1 MKYIALLLVLATLA
15 TMGYGIYIYLNTN
28 LEVVSVSVN
37 SIEARNISDKFIA
50 DREDLTNGIKTGRV
64 FTNELNNGN
73 DYYYIEYTMQLEN
86 NLLVDAESLELQVVP
101 KNGDVYQSL
110 SNVLPIIKRNEK
122 AELKANLLSKKTAMG
137 IREFVVSYY
146 VWGIPF
152 SLNYTFK

>member
-15 TMGYGIYIYLNTN
+15 TMGYGIYMYLNTN
-28 LEVVSVSVN
+28 LEVISVSVK
-37 SIEARNISDKFIA
+37 SIEARNMSDKFFA
-50 DREDLTNGIKTGRV
+50 DREDLTNGTKTGRV

-110 SNVLPIIKRNEK
+110 TNVLPIIKRNEK
-122 AELKANLLSKKTAMG
+122 AELKANLLSKTTTMG

>member
-1 MKYIALLLVLATLA
+1 
-15 TMGYGIYIYLNTN
+15 
-28 LEVVSVSVN
+28 
-37 SIEARNISDKFIA
+37 
-50 DREDLTNGIKTGRV
+50 
-64 FTNELNNGN
+64 
-73 DYYYIEYTMQLEN
+73 MQLEN

-110 SNVLPIIKRNEK
+110 TNVLPIIKRNEK
-122 AELKANLLSKKTAMG
+122 AELKANLLSKTTTMG